1 MRGFSKF
8 IALALCGGVGVLFS
22 ERAAFA
28 NADLDQM
35 LKRWQKLHER
45 VEALDVPSPH
55 LTKIIYHKKPFP
67 YVEALDLGQQAGRL
81 PIRGVAFD
89 LPRQRIVI
97 IQNLFDTA
105 GSSLSDFSKLQF
117 AKMLRS
123 LLPRRAL
130 QRAFEIEVRGFT
142 DIQTFG
148 DPLNLKECDIKKPRN
163 NACLGKA
170 RAANTTDI
178 LKTYIQQTLGSP
190 LPLIEKYD
198 PDPLMHNLNLQSDGK
213 VWLATGAEEN
223 ARKIA
228 QLFVFEPRLERA
240 LSVQDILSIRTKA
253 AKKAK
258 RLRSEIEA
266 LLQPFRCAIVIAWR
280 S

>member
-8 IALALCGGVGVLFS
+8 IALMLCGGVGILFS

-35 LKRWQKLHER
+35 LKRWHKLHER
-45 VEALDVPSPH
+45 VEALNVPSPH
-55 LTKIIYHKKPFP
+55 LTKVIYHKKPFP
-67 YVEALDLGQQAGRL
+67 YVEALDLGLQSGRL

-89 LPRQRIVI
+89 LPKQRIVI

-148 DPLNLKECDIKKPRN
+148 DPLDLKNCDIGKPRN

-170 RAANTTDI
+170 RAANTTHI

-228 QLFVFEPRLERA
+228 KLFVFEPQLERA
-240 LSVQDILSIRTKA
+240 LSVQDILSIRKKA

-258 RLRSEIEA
+258 RMRSEIEA

>member
-8 IALALCGGVGVLFS
+8 IALMLCGGVGILFS

-35 LKRWQKLHER
+35 LKRWHTLHER
-45 VEALDVPSPH
+45 VEALNVPSPH
-55 LTKIIYHKKPFP
+55 LTKVIYHKKPFP
-67 YVEALDLGQQAGRL
+67 YVEALDLGLQSGRL

-89 LPRQRIVI
+89 LPKQRIVI

-148 DPLNLKECDIKKPRN
+148 DPLDLKNCDIGKPRN

-170 RAANTTDI
+170 RAANTTHI

-228 QLFVFEPRLERA
+228 KLFVFEPQLERA
-240 LSVQDILSIRTKA
+240 LSVQDILSIRKKA

-258 RLRSEIEA
+258 RMRSEIEA